1 MAILRPAEPDAP
13 LQQGDLLDDVL
24 TATTDGEGPTCSKP
38 GMVLV
43 VSRNCQAIR
52 ARHIIVARV
61 IKRPLEGLKERAT
74 SLEDLVRFL
83 EMVRDGEGT
92 PDTFYLGELAADS
105 ADRYVA
111 KFDQLFTITVP
122 EDPEQ
127 RAAYLATHRR
137 FSLTPDFAHDLH
149 QRLFRA
155 FASMGFDDEAWA
167 WFSDADLKLVVEH
180 GRSLLSEV
188 EAGMTKANS
197 RLQVVL
203 TSGGNKREEKEL
215 RKTLEEAELKA
226 KKLRKDLAP
235 LEAELRKRTE
245 GEAT

>member
-24 TATTDGEGPTCSKP
+24 TATTDGEAPTCSKP

-52 ARHIIVARV
+52 ARNIIVARV
-61 IKRPLEGLKERAT
+61 IKRPLEGLKEEAT

-105 ADRYVA
+105 AERYVA

-122 EDPEQ
+122 EDSEQ
-127 RAAYLATHRR
+127 RSAYLRTHRR

-155 FASMGFDDEAWA
+155 FASMGFDDEAW
-167 WFSDADLKLVVEH
+167 FSDADLKLVVEH
-180 GRSLLSEV
+180 GRSLLKEV
-188 EAGMTKANS
+188 DAAITKANS
-197 RLQVVL
+197 RLQLVL
-203 TSGGNKREEKEL
+203 ASGGNKKEEKEL
-215 RKTLEEAELKA
+215 RKTLEEAEPKA
-226 KKLRKDLAP
+226 TKLRKDLAP
-235 LEAELRKRTE
+235 LEAELRERTE
-245 GEAT
+245 REAT